1 MKKMFYFF
9 AIILLFFNS
18 CKEKKEE
25 KKGYGETDCDG
36 YNKGVTQMNLPQISS
51 KDYNS
56 VRTLFYRLGHWKS
69 CEYGGRFKLPLS
81 EYDTLMVAGYVTDTI
96 CKYYFNPLYKV
107 TDGSTPSDQ
116 VPFVFLY
123 VGDTDFSKLPDS
135 TEQAIHDKIN
145 GNKGKKIYVRD
156 IFRMWATWDKYPY
169 SIIPGKGFGDAG
181 PDFVVPYILIRS
193 KESIRFEN

>member
-1 MKKMFYFF
+1 MRKIAFYLALFL
-9 AIILLFFNS
+9 ILLQS
-18 CKEKKEE
+18 CDIPEG
-25 KKGYGETDCDG
+25 GYVADCDG
-36 YNKGVTQMNLPQISS
+36 YSKGVAKMNLPQISS

-56 VRTLFYRLGHWKS
+56 VKTLFYRLGHWES
-69 CEYGGRFKLPLS
+69 CEHGGRFKLPLS

-96 CKYYFNPLYKV
+96 CIKYFLNPLYKV

-123 VGDTDFSKLPDS
+123 VGDTNFRKLPDS
-135 TEQAIHDKIN
+135 TEQAIQDKIN
-145 GNKGKKIYVRD
+145 GNMGKKFYIKD

-169 SIIPGKGFGDAG
+169 KIIPGKGFGDAG

-193 KESIRFEN
+193 KESIHFEK